1 MRQTD
6 GFSLMELMVVVAVI
20 FILLAIAIPGMREM
34 IIHANEASAVA
45 SIRAINTAEASYQ
58 ATYGGYAE
66 SLDELGGAEPCKKS
80 AETACLLDQSLA
92 GGEKSGYRFGAIGGN
107 LSGRVNT
114 SYLAS
119 ATPDVF
125 DRTGKRI
132 FCSTDRG
139 VIRVDQNA
147 EGSTMSP
154 SAEQCVAFAALK

>member
-66 SLDELGGAEPCKKS
+66 SLEQLGGAEPCKKS

-92 GGEKSGYRFGAIGGN
+92 GGEKSGYRFVAIGGN

-119 ATPDVF
+119 AAPDVF

-139 VIRVDQNA
+139 IIRVDQNT
-147 EGSTMSP
+147 ERSTTPP
-154 SAEQCVAFAALK
+154 SAEQCTAFPTLK

>member
-34 IIHANEASAVA
+34 MIHANEASAVA
-45 SIRAINTAEASYQ
+45 SIRAINTAEVSYQ

-66 SLDELGGAEPCKKS
+66 SLAQLGGAEPCTKS
-80 AETACLLDQSLA
+80 AEAACLLDQSLA
-92 GGEKSGYRFGAIGGN
+92 GGEKAGYQFIALGGN
-107 LSGRVNT
+107 PSGERNAT
-114 SYLAS
+114 YLAS
-119 ATPDVF
+119 AVPDVF
-125 DRTGKRI
+125 GKTGTRI

-147 EGSTMSP
+147 ERSTTPP
-154 SAEQCVAFAALK
+154 SAEQCVAFPALK

>member
-20 FILLAIAIPGMREM
+20 FILLAVAIPGMREM
-34 IIHANEASAVA
+34 MIHANEVSAVA

-66 SLDELGGAEPCKKS
+66 SLEQLGGAEPCKRS
-80 AETACLLDQSLA
+80 PETACLLDQSLA
-92 GGEKSGYRFGAIGGN
+92 GGEKSGYRFVAIGGN
-107 LSGRVNT
+107 SSGGANT

-119 ATPDVF
+119 AAPDVF

-139 VIRVDQNA
+139 VIRADQNA
-147 EGSTMSP
+147 EGSTMPP
-154 SAEQCVAFAALK
+154 SAEQCAAFNALK

>member
-66 SLDELGGAEPCKKS
+66 SLDQLGGAEPCKKS

-92 GGEKSGYRFGAIGGN
+92 GGEKSGYRFVAIGEN

-119 ATPDVF
+119 AAPDVF

-154 SAEQCVAFAALK
+154 SAEQCGAFAALK

>member
-1 MRQTD
+1 MRQTE

-34 IIHANEASAVA
+34 MIHANEASAVA
-45 SIRAINTAEASYQ
+45 SLRAINTAEASYQ

-66 SLDELGGAEPCKKS
+66 SLGQLGGAEPCTKS

-92 GGEKSGYRFGAIGGN
+92 GGEKSGYQFVAVGGN
-107 LSGRVNT
+107 ASGGR
-114 SYLAS
+114 S
-119 ATPDVF
+119 ATYLVSAVPDVF
-125 DRTGKRI
+125 GRTGTRI

-147 EGSTMSP
+147 EKSTTPP
-154 SAEQCVAFAALK
+154 SAEQCAAFPALR

>member
-45 SIRAINTAEASYQ
+45 SIRAINTAEASYP

-66 SLDELGGAEPCKKS
+66 SLDQLGGAEPCKKS

-92 GGEKSGYRFGAIGGN
+92 RGEKSGYRFVVIGEN

-119 ATPDVF
+119 AAPDVF

-154 SAEQCVAFAALK
+154 SVEQCAAFNALK

>member
-1 MRQTD
+1 MRQTN

-20 FILLAIAIPGMREM
+20 FILLAVAIPGMREM
-34 IIHANEASAVA
+34 MIHTNEVSAVA
-45 SIRAINTAEASYQ
+45 SIRAINTAEVSYQ

-66 SLDELGGAEPCKKS
+66 SLGQLGGAEPCKKS
-80 AETACLLDQSLA
+80 AETACLLDESLA
-92 GGEKSGYRFGAIGGN
+92 GGEKSGYRFVAIGGN
-107 LSGRVNT
+107 SSGGANK

-119 ATPDVF
+119 AAPDVF

-147 EGSTMSP
+147 EGRTMPP
-154 SAEQCVAFAALK
+154 SVEQCAAFNALK